1 MGEPEVPAENVP
13 AKKHADDGEGHGVI
27 RTFQARARQFVT
39 ALLKEDL
46 TPGRAAAAVFLGLF
60 IGIVPIYGF
69 QLLAAVGVAFLFKLN
84 KPLTVAGTFINNALL
99 RPLIIVCAVELGY
112 LLRSGSFRPFHL
124 SALTGPHVKEEI
136 LAFVL
141 GSIVLGVL
149 VGGAGAAIAAV
160 VVQVRAPA
168 NPGLRNGPSGGQS
181 MTVRFMR
188 LVGGVVVGHPGLVTA
203 ASLIVTLLL
212 YANIHN
218 LRTGTDLTDLFGNR
232 DPQWRA
238 ASQIG
243 KELGYGNQL
252 FVLIEA
258 PNAGT
263 SGGAGSTGQMEELA
277 DRLTAD
283 MLTSGLFLHAR
294 CGLQDEE
301 LLNMVR
307 FFTWNFPSFALPG
320 QAEDLKR
327 QLNPQQI
334 HQSVRRAATE
344 LVTPF
349 SSLGTN
355 YFVADPLGLMEVEA
369 RNGRGFSQFA
379 NFDLNW
385 GSGNRFFSK
394 DHKALLIIAEPR
406 QSAMDYKFAEQVVHW
421 TRDRIQDDIKKMNA
435 DPDFR
440 DTGVHALAAGAYVY
454 AEQEHQFIETNIR
467 RISLISIIGNL
478 LLCLLIYPRIPLL
491 LLSLLPAG
499 LGILWTTGIASF
511 YPGEVNLISLSFIAI
526 LAGLGDDQ
534 VVHFFNRV
542 PQEWA
547 KGGTL
552 NDAVLRTFET
562 TGLSVVFCIVTAA
575 TATAA
580 LATSSFKALAEFGFI
595 LTVGMFM
602 MMFHTLLTVPA
613 LMGLWWRVS
622 KPRAPRTITFRILP
636 WIARKT
642 VDSVGRHPRMVVGLG
657 SGMFLLSLAF
667 LPAIK
672 LGGHFE
678 IAGADNPAVVAQNR
692 LSARFGIEGSPNILL
707 ISGGEQEVLGRA
719 EKLTAGLEAYQ
730 QRGVIKSI
738 FSPTALL
745 PSAQTQTERARSLA
759 GVNLAASAHALED
772 SLRENGFRTEPIQ
785 PFIDR
790 LRMLGQGSG
799 QDQVND
805 PVTLETAAKFLPP
818 GLLDNSIRKMAN
830 GSYVAAIAFYGTDP
844 DAVEVVP
851 ENVIASWRNQFGP
864 FVEFSFDKMNRDMQN
879 QVLHDSRR
887 ALVWTAAG
895 ILLIVYLSFRNLRV
909 SLIVLIPIVFG
920 IVVTFGLLLLVR
932 HRFSFMSITAIP
944 LIIGIGIDNGI
955 HLVRRYLESRQLKG
969 IQLENDGI
977 GILAIAKASGAAII
991 QSNLTTIVGFGALM
1005 ASSFAPLAEMG
1016 LVTSLGVALALAGG
1030 LLLIPAVILLGEQHR
1045 VKTSAATNAV
1055 TNNTSAG

>member
-1 MGEPEVPAENVP
+1 MMV
-13 AKKHADDGEGHGVI
+13 
-27 RTFQARARQFVT
+27 RCMRW
-39 ALLKEDL
+39 
-46 TPGRAAAAVFLGLF
+46 
-60 IGIVPIYGF
+60 
-69 QLLAAVGVAFLFKLN
+69 
-84 KPLTVAGTFINNALL
+84 
-99 RPLIIVCAVELGY
+99 
-112 LLRSGSFRPFHL
+112 
-124 SALTGPHVKEEI
+124 
-136 LAFVL
+136 
-141 GSIVLGVL
+141 
-149 VGGAGAAIAAV
+149 VGG
-160 VVQVRAPA
+160 
-168 NPGLRNGPSGGQS
+168 L
-181 MTVRFMR
+181 
-188 LVGGVVVGHPGLVTA
+188 VVGHPGLVA
-203 ASLIVTLLL
+203 ALSLVGTLLL

-252 FVLIEA
+252 FVLIETPEA
-258 PNAGT
+258 PRAPEIGSAAG
-263 SGGAGSTGQMEELA
+263 ADSTGQMEEFA

-294 CGLQDEE
+294 CGLQDQE

-307 FFTWNFPSFALPG
+307 FFTWNFPSFVLPG
-320 QAEDLKR
+320 QTEDLKR
-327 QLNPQQI
+327 RLDPKQI
-334 HQSVRRAATE
+334 HQTVRRVATE

-369 RNGRGFSQFA
+369 RSSSGFSQFA

-406 QSAMDYKFAEQVVHW
+406 ESAMDYKFAEQVVHW
-421 TRDRIQDDIKKMNA
+421 TRDHIQSTA
-435 DPDFR
+435 AEPDFK
-440 DTGVHALAAGAYVY
+440 DSGLQALAAGAYVY

-499 LGILWTTGIASF
+499 LGILWTTGVASF

-547 KGGTL
+547 KAGVLNDATL
-552 NDAVLRTFET
+552 KDAVLRTFET

-580 LATSSFKALAEFGFI
+580 LAMSSFKALAEFGFI

-622 KPRAPRTITFRILP
+622 KPSAPQTITFRMLP
-636 WIARKT
+636 WIARKV
-642 VDSVGRHPRMVVGLG
+642 VDFVGRHPRVVVGLG
-657 SGMFLLSLAF
+657 LGMFLLSLVF
-667 LPAIK
+667 LPTIK
-672 LGGHFE
+672 LGGHFD
-678 IAGADNPAVVAQNR
+678 IAGADNPAVAAQNR

-707 ISGGEQEVLGRA
+707 ISGSEQEVLGRA

-745 PSAQTQTERARSLA
+745 PSAQTQTERASSLA
-759 GVNLAASAHALED
+759 GVNLADSARALEE
-772 SLRENGFRTEPIQ
+772 SLRENGFRTEAIQ

-790 LRMLGQGSG
+790 LRTLGQGPG
-799 QDQVND
+799 QGHDLI
-805 PVTLETAAKFLPP
+805 TLETAAKFLPP
-818 GLLDNSIRKMAN
+818 GLLDNSIRKMAD

-851 ENVIASWRNQFGP
+851 ESVIASWRNQFGP

-895 ILLIVYLSFRNLRV
+895 ILLIVYLTFRNLRV
-909 SLIVLIPIVFG
+909 SLIVLIPIAFG
-920 IVVTFGLLLLVR
+920 IIVTFGLLLLVR

-955 HLVRRYLESRQLKG
+955 HLVRRYLESRQLESRH
-969 IQLENDGI
+969 LNNDSI
-977 GILAIAKASGAAII
+977 GILAIARASGAAII

-1030 LLLIPAVILLGEQHR
+1030 LLLIPAVILLGEER
-1045 VKTSAATNAV
+1045 RATTNAL
-1055 TNNTSAG
+1055 TDNTSAG

>member
-1 MGEPEVPAENVP
+1 M
-13 AKKHADDGEGHGVI
+13 
-27 RTFQARARQFVT
+27 
-39 ALLKEDL
+39 
-46 TPGRAAAAVFLGLF
+46 
-60 IGIVPIYGF
+60 
-69 QLLAAVGVAFLFKLN
+69 
-84 KPLTVAGTFINNALL
+84 
-99 RPLIIVCAVELGY
+99 
-112 LLRSGSFRPFHL
+112 
-124 SALTGPHVKEEI
+124 
-136 LAFVL
+136 
-141 GSIVLGVL
+141 
-149 VGGAGAAIAAV
+149 
-160 VVQVRAPA
+160 
-168 NPGLRNGPSGGQS
+168 
-181 MTVRFMR
+181 MVRFMR
-188 LVGGVVVGHPGLVTA
+188 LVGRLVVGHPGLVVA
-203 ASLIVTLLL
+203 LSLVGTLLL

-243 KELGYGNQL
+243 EELGYGNQL

-258 PNAGT
+258 PDNGPDGT
-263 SGGAGSTGQMEELA
+263 DEMEETA

-283 MLTSGLFLHAR
+283 MLSSGLFLHAR
-294 CGLQDEE
+294 CGLQEEE

-307 FFTWNFPSFALPG
+307 YFAWNFPSFVRPEQTA
-320 QAEDLKR
+320 DLKQR
-327 QLNPQQI
+327 LDPQQI
-334 HQSVRRAATE
+334 HQTVRRAATE

-355 YFVADPLGLMEVEA
+355 YFVADPLGLVEVET
-369 RNGRGFSQFA
+369 RDSRGFSQFA

-406 QSAMDYKFAEQVVHW
+406 QSTMDYKFAEQVVQW
-421 TRDRIQDDIKKMNA
+421 TRAHIQAMSA
-435 DPDFR
+435 EPDFR
-440 DTGVHALAAGAYVY
+440 DSGVRATAAGAYVY

-467 RISLISIIGNL
+467 RISLISIVGNL

-542 PQEWA
+542 PQEWS

-575 TATAA
+575 TATAS
-580 LATSSFKALAEFGFI
+580 LAGSSFKALAEFGFI

-613 LMGLWWRVS
+613 LMELWWWFS
-622 KPRAPRTITFRILP
+622 KPRAPETITFRFLP
-636 WIARKT
+636 WIARKS
-642 VDSVGRHPRMVVGLG
+642 VDYVGRHARLVVGFG
-657 SGMFLLSLAF
+657 SGIFLLSLFF

-672 LGGHFE
+672 MGGRFE
-678 IAGADNPAVVAQNR
+678 MTGADNPAVAAQNR
-692 LSARFGIEGSPNILL
+692 LSARFGIEGSPNVLL
-707 ISGGEQEVLGRA
+707 ITGSEEEVLRRA
-719 EKLTAGLEAYQ
+719 EKLTTGLESYQ
-730 QRGVIKSI
+730 QRGAIKSI

-745 PSAQTQTERARSLA
+745 PSAQTQSERARSLE
-759 GVNLAASAHALED
+759 GVNLAASARALEG
-772 SLRENGFRTEPIQ
+772 SLRENGFRTEPLQ

-790 LRMLGQGSG
+790 LRKLGQVSDPSNHGLIN
-799 QDQVND
+799 ND
-805 PVTLETAAKFLPP
+805 PITLETAAKVLPP
-818 GLLDNSIRKMAN
+818 GLLDNSIRKTGD
-830 GSYVAAIAFYGTDP
+830 GSYVAAIAFYATDP
-844 DAVEVVP
+844 DAIEVVP
-851 ENVIASWRNQFGP
+851 ESVIKSWQNQFGP
-864 FVEFSFDKMNRDMQN
+864 FVEFSFDKMNRDMQR

-895 ILLIVYLSFRNLRV
+895 IALIVYLCFRNLRV
-909 SLIVLIPIVFG
+909 SLIVLIPIAFG

-955 HLVRRYLESRQLKG
+955 HLVRRYLENERL
-969 IQLENDGI
+969 
-977 GILAIAKASGAAII
+977 GILTIAKASGAALI

-1016 LVTSLGVALALAGG
+1016 LVTSLGVALALVGG
-1030 LLLIPAVILLGEQHR
+1030 LCLVPAVILLGEER
-1045 VKTSAATNAV
+1045 RARPTAST
-1055 TNNTSAG
+1055 

>member
-1 MGEPEVPAENVP
+1 
-13 AKKHADDGEGHGVI
+13 
-27 RTFQARARQFVT
+27 
-39 ALLKEDL
+39 
-46 TPGRAAAAVFLGLF
+46 
-60 IGIVPIYGF
+60 
-69 QLLAAVGVAFLFKLN
+69 
-84 KPLTVAGTFINNALL
+84 
-99 RPLIIVCAVELGY
+99 
-112 LLRSGSFRPFHL
+112 
-124 SALTGPHVKEEI
+124 
-136 LAFVL
+136 
-141 GSIVLGVL
+141 
-149 VGGAGAAIAAV
+149 
-160 VVQVRAPA
+160 
-168 NPGLRNGPSGGQS
+168 
-181 MTVRFMR
+181 
-188 LVGGVVVGHPGLVTA
+188 VVVGHPGLVTA
-203 ASLIVTLLL
+203 LSLVGTLLL

-263 SGGAGSTGQMEELA
+263 SGGTDTTGQMEEMA

-307 FFTWNFPSFALPG
+307 FFTWNFPSFALSG
-320 QAEDLKR
+320 QTEDLKR
-327 QLNPQQI
+327 RLDPQQI
-334 HQSVRRAATE
+334 HQTVRRAATE

-369 RNGRGFSQFA
+369 RSGRGFSQFA

-421 TRDRIQDDIKKMNA
+421 TRDHIQSATA

-440 DTGVHALAAGAYVY
+440 KSGVQALAAGAYVY

-467 RISLISIIGNL
+467 RISLISIVGNL

-547 KGGTL
+547 KAGVLNKATL

-580 LATSSFKALAEFGFI
+580 LATASFKALAEFGFI

-613 LMGLWWRVS
+613 LMGLWWRFS
-622 KPRAPRTITFRILP
+622 KPSAPQTITFRILP

-642 VDSVGRHPRMVVGLG
+642 VDFVGRHARLVVGLG
-657 SGMFLLSLAF
+657 SGMFLVSFVF
-667 LPAIK
+667 LPTIK
-672 LGGHFE
+672 LGGHFD
-678 IAGADNPAVVAQNR
+678 IAGADNPAVAAQNR

-707 ISGGEQEVLGRA
+707 ISGSEQDVLGRA
-719 EKLTAGLEAYQ
+719 EKLTAGLDAYQ

-745 PSAQTQTERARSLA
+745 PSAQTQTERASSLA
-759 GVNLAASAHALED
+759 GVNLATSAHALED
-772 SLRENGFRTEPIQ
+772 SLHENGFRTEPIQ

-790 LRMLGQGSG
+790 LRTLGQG
-799 QDQVND
+799 QAND
-805 PVTLETAAKFLPP
+805 PLTLETAAKFLPP
-818 GLLDNSIRKMAN
+818 GLLDNSIRKMAD

-895 ILLIVYLSFRNLRV
+895 ILLIVYLTFRNLRV
-909 SLIVLIPIVFG
+909 SIIVLIPIIFG

-955 HLVRRYLESRQLKG
+955 HLVRRYLESRHLDG
-969 IQLENDGI
+969 RDLENDST
-977 GILAIAKASGAAII
+977 GILAVAKASGAAII

-1016 LVTSLGVALALAGG
+1016 LVTSVGVALALAGG
-1030 LLLIPAVILLGEQHR
+1030 LLLIPAVILLGEQR
-1045 VKTSAATNAV
+1045 RAATGAARDI
-1055 TNNTSAG
+1055 SR

>member
-1 MGEPEVPAENVP
+1 M
-13 AKKHADDGEGHGVI
+13 
-27 RTFQARARQFVT
+27 
-39 ALLKEDL
+39 
-46 TPGRAAAAVFLGLF
+46 
-60 IGIVPIYGF
+60 
-69 QLLAAVGVAFLFKLN
+69 
-84 KPLTVAGTFINNALL
+84 
-99 RPLIIVCAVELGY
+99 
-112 LLRSGSFRPFHL
+112 
-124 SALTGPHVKEEI
+124 
-136 LAFVL
+136 
-141 GSIVLGVL
+141 
-149 VGGAGAAIAAV
+149 
-160 VVQVRAPA
+160 
-168 NPGLRNGPSGGQS
+168 
-181 MTVRFMR
+181 MVRFMR
-188 LVGGVVVGHPGLVTA
+188 MVGRGVVGHPGLVTA
-203 ASLIVTLLL
+203 LSLVVTLLL
-212 YANIHN
+212 YANIHK

-258 PNAGT
+258 PNGGP
-263 SGGAGSTGQMEELA
+263 SGGADSTGQMEEMA

-320 QAEDLKR
+320 QTEDLR
-327 QLNPQQI
+327 RRLDPQQI
-334 HQSVRRAATE
+334 HQTVRRAATE

-369 RNGRGFSQFA
+369 RSGSGFSQFA

-406 QSAMDYKFAEQVVHW
+406 ESAMDYKFAEQVVHW
-421 TRDRIQDDIKKMNA
+421 TRDHIRSTTA
-435 DPDFR
+435 ATDFR
-440 DTGVHALAAGAYVY
+440 DSGVQALAAGAYVY

-499 LGILWTTGIASF
+499 LGILWTTGVASF

-575 TATAA
+575 TATAS

-613 LMGLWWRVS
+613 LMEMWWRFS
-622 KPRAPRTITFRILP
+622 TPRAPETITFRILP
-636 WIARKT
+636 WIARKV
-642 VDSVGRHPRMVVGLG
+642 VDFVGRHARLVVGLG

-667 LPAIK
+667 LPTIK
-672 LGGHFE
+672 LGGHFD
-678 IAGADNPAVVAQNR
+678 IAGADNPAVAAQNR
-692 LSARFGIEGSPNILL
+692 LSARFGIEGSPNVLL
-707 ISGGEQEVLGRA
+707 ISGSEQEVLGRA

-745 PSAQTQTERARSLA
+745 PSAQTQTERASSLA

-790 LRMLGQGSG
+790 LRKLGQGHA
-799 QDQVND
+799 ND
-805 PVTLETAAKFLPP
+805 PITLETAAKFLPP
-818 GLLDNSIRKMAN
+818 GLLDNSIRKMAD

-851 ENVIASWRNQFGP
+851 ESVISSWRNQFGP
-864 FVEFSFDKMNRDMQN
+864 FVEFSFDKMNRDMQD

-895 ILLIVYLSFRNLRV
+895 ILLIVYLTFRNLRV

-955 HLVRRYLESRQLKG
+955 HLMRRYLESRP
-969 IQLENDGI
+969 LESRYLDYDSN
-977 GILAIAKASGAAII
+977 GILVIAKASGAALI
-991 QSNLTTIVGFGALM
+991 QSNLTTIIGFGALM

-1030 LLLIPAVILLGEQHR
+1030 LLLIPAVILLGEQR
-1045 VKTSAATNAV
+1045 RAV
-1055 TNNTSAG
+1055 TGAARDTSR